1 MLKKFVEILQ
11 SSSYVNYV
19 DIINVV
25 KSKESNKDEIIVDIT
40 DIDKKMLLEK

>member
-19 DIINVV
+19 DVIDIV
-25 KSKESNKDEIIVDIT
+25 KSKESNKEELIVNIT
-40 DIDKKMLLEK
+40 DIDKKIL